1 MMVSVASLRRNEALP
16 PATGITRSPGLRPVG
31 VLPADRL
38 AELLASARARAGAP
52 GRILL
57 ADLGLGGW
65 RGHHAAREL
74 FDAAGLAFPEPA
86 RPPRAASGFSYA
98 GLISRG
104 IDAEARGNGVALRAL
119 ELAVALVECLHAH
132 APVSVLVIA
141 PRFGIA
147 LGADN
152 RWFLQ
157 FLEQGLGEGP
167 HRFALVCG
175 GPPPPDLPPAWRLEA
190 APSTES
196 AAREAMPDGRSRLLA
211 LVPGMLT
218 PSLLA
223 ELDLAEAAPALIE
236 MGESYL
242 VPPSARRP
250 PAEAARFDFDDL
262 AAASKGVA
270 WLRCYAQIHGNNF
283 FVEPAFLAEQAWQS
297 FGQGANDIALLLL
310 DRAIA
315 CERAPDARDAL
326 RAQQQGMRIAM
337 HRFADAAKAGAPS
350 GSVTGI
356 GNFLVKAKG
365 WSLVMSG
372 AAAAGRRFLADARA
386 FPGTVAAGSIDD
398 LYLRNITALAEA
410 RVGNPDE
417 ALRLEQE
424 ITAEN
429 GRSEP
434 FDWQLHY
441 VNMVNTARL
450 LRAAGRLDEA
460 REAYMA
466 AFATGA
472 GNLSESDRVYDEACL
487 ARLAAERGRPDL
499 AMQHWLRAALAFA
512 AARVPEALA
521 PRCVA
526 MLLAKRSGADDDVTE
541 AVAGVLGDALLAAD
555 AELSPGR
562 CRLAGEFSDESG
574 VVPAPTFMFADT
586 LSCRPCEIFGA
597 IGAEGWSVIAVR
609 SPAHLAFDGLR
620 HRRLRRLLARL
631 IGRAIPADAAS
642 GFSTFV
648 VDARHGRP
656 IASNEVEQV
665 ESCIGLGLSC
675 SVFEDRKT
683 RLAAASIEA
692 LQQASRLRL
701 GPLVRQVEFAEGS
714 ARVVFKRY
722 LGERREDDRY
732 GVIAAAAAGDST
744 VGAVTAAADRAS
756 SAEICGR
763 IRSLEQARIV
773 CRELPAPWR
782 KLTEGGAS

>member
-1 MMVSVASLRRNEALP
+1 M
-16 PATGITRSPGLRPVG
+16 
-31 VLPADRL
+31 LPADRL
-38 AELLASARARAGAP
+38 VELLASAGARAGAP

-86 RPPRAASGFSYA
+86 RPPFAASGFSYA

-119 ELAVALVECLHAH
+119 ELAAALIEWLHGH
-132 APVSVLVIA
+132 ALVSVLVIA

-157 FLEQGLGEGP
+157 FLERGLGEGP

-190 APSTES
+190 VSSTES
-196 AAREAMPDGRSRLLA
+196 AAREAAAPDGRSRLLA
-211 LVPGMLT
+211 LVPGILT

-223 ELDLAEAAPALIE
+223 ELDLAEAAPLLIE
-236 MGESYL
+236 TGESYL

-250 PAEAARFDFDDL
+250 PAGVARFDFDDL
-262 AAASKGVA
+262 AAAAKGVA
-270 WLRCYAQIHGNNF
+270 WLRCYAQIHGNNY
-283 FVEPAFLAEQAWQS
+283 FVAPAFLAEQAWQL

-372 AAAAGRRFLADARA
+372 DAAAGRRFLADARA
-386 FPGTVAAGSIDD
+386 FPGTVAPGSIDD
-398 LYLRNITALAEA
+398 LYLRNISALAEA
-410 RVGNPDE
+410 RIGNPDE

-429 GRSEP
+429 GKSEP

-487 ARLAAERGRPDL
+487 ARLAAERGQPDL

-541 AVAGVLGDALLAAD
+541 AVAGVLGDALVTAD
-555 AELSPGR
+555 AKLSPDR
-562 CRLAGEFSDESG
+562 CRLAGEFPDESG
-574 VVPAPTFMFADT
+574 VMPAPTFRFADAA
-586 LSCRPCEIFGA
+586 LPCRPSEIFGA

-609 SPAHLAFDGLR
+609 PPARPAFDGPC
-620 HRRLRRLLARL
+620 HRRLRLLLARL
-631 IGRAIPADAAS
+631 IGRAVPADAAQ

-665 ESCIGLGLSC
+665 ESCLGLGLSC
-675 SVFEDRKT
+675 SVFEGRKT

-722 LGERREDDRY
+722 LGERREDDKY
-732 GVIAAAAAGDST
+732 GLIAAAAAGDST
-744 VGAVTAAADRAS
+744 VGAVAAAAVRTS

-773 CRELPAPWR
+773 CRELPASWR
-782 KLTEGGAS
+782 KLTDGGAP